1 MKGRS
6 GGPLFCLL
14 DPHHNIGTALA
25 VNLLR
30 KIAIILIA
38 FVVGGCPVSAVLSL
52 LRSRLLRPVFIA
64 LGIALLVQVLVA
76 VALTRSTVTAL
87 EADLAARLGVDSQH
101 LSAELEQASRDVTSN
116 LDGLSQNTR
125 QRLSAGLSTRLKGE
139 QGQLRATLEK
149 DLKDSATDMAELLAA
164 VAPRAMWD
172 GDTPTLSEFARRAQ
186 RNPNVLFVVYDDAQG
201 EHLTRYLN
209 RDNETIKALL
219 TKGEGE
225 RAMDRV
231 LNAAQKDPSV
241 YCVEASISPNGVEIG
256 KVRMGVSTSAVE
268 TDLAALDKR
277 FTALIANGEQ
287 LVSESLGSAAADSSG
302 ALRSR
307 LQTAQA
313 AASAMTTNTR
323 AAVQDAAATLRWRI
337 GVGLALVGLGVL
349 LALALVLG
357 RRVVLRL
364 QLLNRALD
372 DLAAGE
378 GDLTKRV
385 QLNSN
390 DEIGDMASAVNRFVD
405 KLQPIV
411 REAGDVAQQTGIE
424 IGAMSKRNAGADA
437 AAALQRDEVAAS
449 LQALARM
456 ADEAQAES
464 QAMQAALQ
472 QVVDIRQATDENT
485 RTSNQ
490 VGNLIEALAGQVE
503 TGAQV
508 IQRLAQQSEQIE
520 VVLEVIHGIA
530 EQTNLLALNAAIEA
544 ARAGETGR
552 GFAVVA
558 DEVRALASKTQSS
571 TGDIQEHISKL
582 QSGAKEAVA
591 TIGLAGRQAE
601 EGLAVLR
608 DSARL
613 QKSVQASV
621 EQVHAAIGLATKA
634 AEHQARGAQAVRGRV
649 EVIHAQAEEAAQ
661 AVVATT
667 ASGKTLDKLAAQLKA
682 SLGQFRA

>member
-1 MKGRS
+1 M
-6 GGPLFCLL
+6 
-14 DPHHNIGTALA
+14 
-25 VNLLR
+25 
-30 KIAIILIA
+30 
-38 FVVGGCPVSAVLSL
+38 SAVLSL

-64 LGIALLVQVLVA
+64 LGVALLVQVLVA

-87 EADLAARLGVDSQH
+87 EADLSARLGVDSQH
-101 LSAELEQASRDVTSN
+101 LSSELEQASQEVTTSLN
-116 LDGLSQNTR
+116 GLSASTGQRLSDGLS
-125 QRLSAGLSTRLKGE
+125 ARLKDE
-139 QGQLRATLEK
+139 QKQLRSVLEK

-172 GDTPTLSEFARRAQ
+172 NDTPTLSEFARRAQ
-186 RNPNVLFVVYDDAQG
+186 RNPNVLFVVYDDATG

-209 RDNETIKALL
+209 RENPTIKALL
-219 TKGEGE
+219 AKGEGE
-225 RAMDRV
+225 RAMDKV
-231 LNAAQKDPSV
+231 LNAAKNDSSL
-241 YCVEASISPNGVEIG
+241 YYVEASISPNGVEIG
-256 KVRMGVSTSAVE
+256 KVRMGVSTASVE
-268 TDLAALDKR
+268 ENVAALDKR
-277 FTALIANGEQ
+277 FATLITSSKQ
-287 LVSESLGSAAADSSG
+287 LVSDSLSGAAADSSA
-302 ALRSR
+302 ALRTR
-307 LQTAQA
+307 LQSAQG
-313 AASAMTTNTR
+313 AASAMATNTT
-323 AAVQDAAATLRWRI
+323 AAVQEAAETLRWRI
-337 GVGLALVGLGVL
+337 GMGLALVGLGVL
-349 LALALVLG
+349 LLLAVVLG
-357 RRVVLRL
+357 RRVVNK
-364 QLLNRALD
+364 LLLLIAALD

-385 QLNSN
+385 KLDSN
-390 DEIGDMASAVNRFVD
+390 DEIGDMAAAVNRFVD

-411 REAGDVAQQTGIE
+411 REAGDVAQQTGVE
-424 IGAMSKRNAGADA
+424 IGAMSRRNAGADA
-437 AAALQRDEVAAS
+437 AAELQRDEVAAS
-449 LQALARM
+449 LKALAQM

-464 QAMQAALQ
+464 HAMQAALK

-490 VGNLIEALAGQVE
+490 VGSLIEALAGQVE
-503 TGAQV
+503 NGSQV
-508 IQRLAQQSEQIE
+508 IERLAKQSEQIE

-571 TGDIQEHISKL
+571 TGDIQEHIAKL

-591 TIGLAGRQAE
+591 TIGLAGRQAK

-613 QKSVQASV
+613 QQTVQASV

-634 AEHQARGAQAVRGRV
+634 AEHQAQGAQAVRGRV
-649 EVIHAQAEEAAQ
+649 EVIHAQAEKAAQ
-661 AVVATT
+661 AVVETT
-667 ASGKTLDKLAAQLKA
+667 ASGKALDKLAAQLKA